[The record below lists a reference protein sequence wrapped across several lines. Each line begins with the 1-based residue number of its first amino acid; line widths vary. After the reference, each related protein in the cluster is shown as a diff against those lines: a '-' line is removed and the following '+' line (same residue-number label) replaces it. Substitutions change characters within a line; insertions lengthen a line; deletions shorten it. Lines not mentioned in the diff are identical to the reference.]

1 MLRRWVRA
9 GDSVEWFAAG
19 FPGAAPA
26 ADLDG
31 IRIVRAGRQWSV
43 HLQAV
48 RRYRGRLAGRF
59 DRVIDEVNTMPFFTP
74 LWADI
79 PASVLIFQLAREVW
93 WYESRFPINA
103 IGYALEP
110 WYLRLYRDTNAYTIS
125 ASTRDDLRSLGWRAP
140 ITVIPIGIEEVAVE
154 PVGRSA
160 VPTFLYV
167 GRLAPSKRVHDIV
180 KAFYDFQASGPP
192 GRLSLIGDGP
202 LAYVR
207 RLRRLVSRLAIEHAV
222 EFCGRLP
229 VAEKHRRMAQA
240 MALLMTSV
248 REGWGLVVTEAGA
261 CGTPALVYDVPG
273 LRDSV
278 RHQESGLIVSPSPS
292 HLASAMRRIVADP
305 PLQQR
310 LAAGARAWSQT
321 FSLDHSAQVLRAA
334 MIASTE

>member
-1 MLRRWVRA
+1 VGE

-31 IRIVRAGRQWSV
+31 IHVVRAGRQWSV
-43 HLQAV
+43 HAQAV

-59 DRVIDEVNTMPFFTP
+59 DLVIDEVNTMPFFTP

-79 PASVLIFQLAREVW
+79 PASLLIFQLAREVW
-93 WYESRFPINA
+93 WYESPFPINA

-110 WYLRLYRDTNAYTIS
+110 WYLRLYRRTNAYTIS
-125 ASTRDDLRSLGWRAP
+125 ASTRDDLRRLGWRAP
-140 ITVIPIGIEEVAVE
+140 ITVVPIGIEEVVIE
-154 PVGRSA
+154 PVDRPA

-180 KAFYDFQASGPP
+180 RAFAGFQATGPP
-192 GRLSLIGDGP
+192 GRLALVGDGP
-202 LAYVR
+202 PAYLR
-207 RLRRLVSRLAIEHAV
+207 RLRRLVSQLGVEHAV
-222 EFCGRLP
+222 ELCGRLP

-240 MALLMTSV
+240 VALLMTSV

-261 CGTPALVYDVPG
+261 CGTPAVVYDVAG

-278 RHQESGLIVSPSPS
+278 RHQETGLIVAPSPS
-292 HLASAMRRIVADP
+292 DLAAAMRRLVADR

-310 LAAGARAWSQT
+310 LAAKARAWSQT
-321 FSLDHSAQVLRAA
+321 FSLDRSAQALRAG